1 MSVSGAR
8 MPSPTPHV
16 DRYIPFK
23 QEGWG
28 TALLVV
34 LLALLC
40 AGTATYIHKKTY
52 LHPTDTRFR
61 ATYEDASSGSH
72 E

>member
-1 MSVSGAR
+1 MQ
-8 MPSPTPHV
+8 SPTPHV
-16 DRYIPFK
+16 DRYVPFK

-28 TALLVV
+28 VALLIV
-34 LLALLC
+34 LLAVVC

-61 ATYEDASSGSH
+61 AAYEDASRGSH

>member
-1 MSVSGAR
+1 MHA
-8 MPSPTPHV
+8 PTPQA

-28 TALLVV
+28 VALFIV
-34 LLALLC
+34 LLALVC
-40 AGTATYIHKKTY
+40 AGAATYVHKKTY
-52 LHPTDTRFR
+52 VHPTDTRFR
-61 ATYEDASSGSH
+61 AAYEDASSGSH